1 MDTLKQDS
9 DILSVLKMERMEPKT
24 ALVLCRQFDFKPGLI
39 HLLRGQPDR
48 SADLLAVFIE
58 GGMHNEAIEICTE
71 QPQLWQKEWGLSIN
85 RGWKYVTAVYQRY
98 LSF

>member
-1 MDTLKQDS
+1 
-9 DILSVLKMERMEPKT
+9 MERMEPKT

-58 GGMHNEAIEICTE
+58 GGMHDEAIEICTE
-71 QPQLWQKEWGLSIN
+71 QPQLWQKVLGL
-85 RGWKYVTAVYQRY
+85 
-98 LSF
+98 